1 MRNTI
6 TTLTTLATSLVLS
19 AAATAGQ
26 LELPEG
32 FYATA
37 VNGQSVSAH
46 ADSVQLGAGK
56 QVVTVRYE
64 ENTII
69 SKELNEYKVSAPMH
83 LVFNADT
90 GATYQIEKSGD
101 TIALVSRSQSV
112 PVEVHSESQAIN
124 KALSL

>member
-6 TTLTTLATSLVLS
+6 TTLTTLASTLVLS
-19 AAATAGQ
+19 AAASAGQ
-26 LELPEG
+26 LNLPEG

-46 ADSVQLGAGK
+46 ADSLQLGAGK

-64 ENTII
+64 ENNII
-69 SKELNEYKVSAPMH
+69 SREQNEYKVSAPMH
-83 LVFNADT
+83 LVFNAAS
-90 GATYQIEKSGD
+90 GATYQVQKSGD
-101 TIALVSRSQSV
+101 TIALTSRDQSV
-112 PVEVHSESQAIN
+112 PVEVHSDAQAIN

>member
-6 TTLTTLATSLVLS
+6 TTLTTLASALVLS
-19 AAATAGQ
+19 AAANAGQ

-37 VNGQSVSAH
+37 VNGQAVSTH
-46 ADSVQLGAGK
+46 ADSIQLGAGK

-64 ENTII
+64 ENNII
-69 SKELNEYKVSAPMH
+69 SRELNEYKVSAPMH
-83 LVFNADT
+83 LVFNAST

-101 TIALVSRSQSV
+101 TIALTSRNQSV
-112 PVEVHSESQAIN
+112 PVEVHSDTQAIN